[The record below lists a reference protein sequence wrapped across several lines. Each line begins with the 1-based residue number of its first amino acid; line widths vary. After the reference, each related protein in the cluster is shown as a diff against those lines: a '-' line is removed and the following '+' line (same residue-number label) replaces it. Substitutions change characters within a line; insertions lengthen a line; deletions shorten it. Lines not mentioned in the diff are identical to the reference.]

1 MLNCWCI
8 ILQCTDIQN
17 YLHRINGKIRGIK
30 EVLYGLELRWLHN
43 WIGSI
48 LCSAAWN
55 IFILAA
61 YIEEYYDSVWIFK
74 PRLVSPAVRPAGLVH
89 SLAAFTN
96 WLVARRPLPAA
107 CAEGR
112 VSTVSSVHLCSNTH
126 TFSAVWTLS
135 ISSYQLFYLLTFLFP
150 WY

>member
-1 MLNCWCI
+1 MI
-8 ILQCTDIQN
+8 TQSTI
-17 YLHRINGKIRGIK
+17 
-30 EVLYGLELRWLHN
+30 ELVIFCVAR
-43 WIGSI
+43 
-48 LCSAAWN
+48 N

-61 YIEEYYDSVWIFK
+61 NIFEKYYDSVWIFK
-74 PRLVSPAVRPAGLVH
+74 PRLVSPAAVWPAGLVH

-126 TFSAVWTLS
+126 TFSAVWTLL

-150 WY
+150 